1 MADFLSSPMEFEGEE
16 SSSIFQESS
25 KILQQ
30 LNFLEN
36 LQGNF
41 GGDVPGSSSNQGNTV
56 ARNSMKTLK
65 CPKCNWHYKYQE
77 ALENHLKDKHPDVE
91 ITCIYCI
98 QNLPHPKLARGESY
112 SCGYKPFR
120 CDICNYSTTTKG
132 NLSIHMQSDKH
143 LHAVQEIPSNIVTSS
158 PGLSSTEPVDDKTF
172 HCLVCGTFTS
182 DSIEVVIDHLNT
194 DRSQTNPNDIS
205 GLHGVFQCF
214 LCPYTTNLKANFQL
228 HMRTDKHIQRVQ
240 LVNHMREGSFGNGS
254 SNPPTSN
261 LLVRL
266 SSAKSGIQIRC
277 RPCCE
282 VLASTESFREHI
294 SSSLHLSRTSFQ
306 NSSVAAVAVA
316 LGLATKEDFVKKEG
330 FTTNEDSEGAMD
342 LTLDGDSIEVLEAHL
357 QSHETGEI
365 KDVKEVREVKE
376 EDLSCPLCEEA
387 KPPSSMESHL
397 VEDHKISSEK
407 AKKLMETILP
417 ENEKDE
423 EASPIY
429 RFHCAVCPM
438 VFKNKESYQK
448 HALRHLFDCSHKC
461 SRCNRSF
468 KTEISLKTHLMNK
481 HGIQNLENLHE
492 HKCSICDEV
501 FQDRISLQNH
511 VYSIE
516 HLHKAKKFLEDQSQG
531 KLGTKINDQVLSLL
545 KSDGKPYRCNVCRL
559 SYGQGSTLDIHLRS
573 VAHQARV
580 GRLSELLASGEVD
593 PTLPVSEQPGGVP
606 QKTIGEL
613 VLPATKNEIEKLKRS
628 DSPMDVA
635 SASTSMDNRKRKLE
649 EDQNPLAAF
658 KNLMNMSQ
666 ILGQFGDNAEN
677 SPEQIS
683 QALAAM
689 NSSDLQN
696 LFSGRI
702 PQSPNSS
709 QNSSARASPSEDPA
723 LEIPKTGKGLRRA
736 LESFGLDLV
745 EQFFDKIRSV
755 KNQIDR
761 IPENLIPEICK
772 VDCPNC
778 NSVFPSLWI
787 LKDHASEIHSSS
799 TPLESVQQFS
809 EKLKSA
815 LSELEEESEP
825 LEKHIKIDE
834 SSKIQNGQKSQI
846 SSKKSNG
853 TTSPSD
859 LNMSNPLMMSMMT
872 SGFPMMMNPF
882 LSMMNQEMLSSGNL
896 MNGLQNG
903 GSAELVALGNQRRA
917 RTKITDDQLKVL
929 KQYFDINNSPTE
941 QQVKEMS
948 LKTGLAEKVI
958 KHWFRNTLFKERQR
972 DKDSP
977 YNFNVPPQLS
987 IDLDTYEKTGEAKI
1001 KHVKTEDQDDF
1012 SNQST
1017 PSAATPIPQIDSK
1030 VNLRQSPQNVPKIPD
1045 PKDPASA
1052 ANLMSA
1058 ASEFMANLNKAVN
1071 NNFVNPFALFSQAA
1085 LNDKNP
1091 LQSMLNP
1098 GSRQAES
1105 PASQQPSGSG
1115 RRANRTRFTDVQL
1128 RALQQFFD
1136 KQAYPKD
1143 DDLEMLSKK
1152 LNLSPR
1158 VIVVWFQNARQKAR
1172 KIYENTPNLDN
1183 NERFIRT
1190 PGQNFQCKRCN
1201 LVFPR
1206 YYELIQ
1212 HQQKVCYVNDND
1224 AQNHDNKHVEDQLSD
1239 EDKPTTSYE
1248 AGGTATVTTG
1258 APLTFSDEKTP
1269 METLAQLINGST
1281 SGAILQEDKEQGLN
1295 PSDELMKLLTG
1306 KTTPEAIVKLLKN
1319 QEEAKSGKLFQK
1331 RCPFC
1336 AVLFYN
1342 KQKLQEHLSL
1352 KHPEQSLIGHVD
1364 VDLLPDSEDGQLFSE
1379 QALDLSNPSQSPNS
1393 QHSDFDDRQRRDSG
1407 VNFLDGD
1414 FDFSSVMS
1422 VSPNLP
1428 SMLAGSLFGV
1438 NGQQRSPSA
1447 ASGGNQSANKR
1458 YRTHLTPMQ
1467 VYVMKALFNDYKTPS
1482 MAECDMLGNE
1492 IGLNKRVVQV
1502 WFQNARAKER
1512 KCRSVTGDEDLPKTS
1527 SESCSLCGIDFNN
1540 GRTKTTMQDHIFTK
1554 KHISLLSEK
1563 FTSRSGCGQSLEESS
1578 SPTIMDSIMDR
1589 PRAKAVRDS
1598 GIRRN
1603 TSRPD
1608 SAIPQFPFNLMYPG
1622 NLAPFM
1628 CDPTI
1633 IGTPVAALQIPAV
1646 VMSQISADI
1655 QSGKDSTK
1663 FTQDG
1668 MELLDLKSKINDDDF
1683 KCATTVTTEVGY
1695 ACPGCS
1701 NTFQQLTSLEA
1712 HQKLIC
1718 PSSDGKVF
1726 KLLQNHYECIPCNL
1740 KTGTQVRRIQEAYR
1754 IPKPS
1759 DDAEPAH
1766 LS

>member
-1 MADFLSSPMEFEGEE
+1 MPQSS
-16 SSSIFQESS
+16 
-25 KILQQ
+25 
-30 LNFLEN
+30 
-36 LQGNF
+36 
-41 GGDVPGSSSNQGNTV
+41 
-56 ARNSMKTLK
+56 
-65 CPKCNWHYKYQE
+65 
-77 ALENHLKDKHPDVE
+77 
-91 ITCIYCI
+91 
-98 QNLPHPKLARGESY
+98 
-112 SCGYKPFR
+112 
-120 CDICNYSTTTKG
+120 
-132 NLSIHMQSDKH
+132 
-143 LHAVQEIPSNIVTSS
+143 TSS
-158 PGLSSTEPVDDKTF
+158 
-172 HCLVCGTFTS
+172 
-182 DSIEVVIDHLNT
+182 
-194 DRSQTNPNDIS
+194 
-205 GLHGVFQCF
+205 
-214 LCPYTTNLKANFQL
+214 
-228 HMRTDKHIQRVQ
+228 
-240 LVNHMREGSFGNGS
+240 
-254 SNPPTSN
+254 
-261 LLVRL
+261 
-266 SSAKSGIQIRC
+266 
-277 RPCCE
+277 
-282 VLASTESFREHI
+282 
-294 SSSLHLSRTSFQ
+294 
-306 NSSVAAVAVA
+306 
-316 LGLATKEDFVKKEG
+316 
-330 FTTNEDSEGAMD
+330 
-342 LTLDGDSIEVLEAHL
+342 
-357 QSHETGEI
+357 
-365 KDVKEVREVKE
+365 
-376 EDLSCPLCEEA
+376 
-387 KPPSSMESHL
+387 
-397 VEDHKISSEK
+397 
-407 AKKLMETILP
+407 
-417 ENEKDE
+417 
-423 EASPIY
+423 
-429 RFHCAVCPM
+429 
-438 VFKNKESYQK
+438 
-448 HALRHLFDCSHKC
+448 
-461 SRCNRSF
+461 
-468 KTEISLKTHLMNK
+468 
-481 HGIQNLENLHE
+481 
-492 HKCSICDEV
+492 
-501 FQDRISLQNH
+501 
-511 VYSIE
+511 
-516 HLHKAKKFLEDQSQG
+516 
-531 KLGTKINDQVLSLL
+531 
-545 KSDGKPYRCNVCRL
+545 
-559 SYGQGSTLDIHLRS
+559 
-573 VAHQARV
+573 QA
-580 GRLSELLASGEVD
+580 
-593 PTLPVSEQPGGVP
+593 
-606 QKTIGEL
+606 
-613 VLPATKNEIEKLKRS
+613 
-628 DSPMDVA
+628 
-635 SASTSMDNRKRKLE
+635 
-649 EDQNPLAAF
+649 
-658 KNLMNMSQ
+658 
-666 ILGQFGDNAEN
+666 
-677 SPEQIS
+677 
-683 QALAAM
+683 
-689 NSSDLQN
+689 
-696 LFSGRI
+696 
-702 PQSPNSS
+702 
-709 QNSSARASPSEDPA
+709 SSARASPSDEPVSDV
-723 LEIPKTGKGLRRA
+723 PKTGKALRKA

-745 EQFFDKIRSV
+745 EQFFDRIHSV

-778 NSVFPSLWI
+778 NSVFSSLWL
-787 LKDHASEIHSSS
+787 LKDHASEVHSSS

-815 LSELEEESEP
+815 LSDLEEESEP

-834 SSKIQNGQKSQI
+834 SSKLQNGQKSQT
-846 SSKKSNG
+846 SLKKANG

-859 LNMSNPLMMSMMT
+859 LNLSNPLMMSMMT

-882 LSMMNQEMLSSGNL
+882 LSMMNPDMLSSGNL
-896 MNGLQNG
+896 MNGIPN
-903 GSAELVALGNQRRA
+903 GSAADLAALGNQRRA
-917 RTKITDDQLKVL
+917 RTKITDDQLKIL

-1001 KHVKTEDQDDF
+1001 KPVKTEDQDEF

-1017 PSAATPIPQIDSK
+1017 PSAATPVPQSDSK
-1030 VNLRQSPQNVPKIPD
+1030 SNLRQSPLGGSKMSD
-1045 PKDPASA
+1045 SKDPTSA
-1052 ANLMSA
+1052 ANLMNA

-1085 LNDKNP
+1085 LNDKSNP
-1091 LQSMLNP
+1091 LQSMLGQ
-1098 GSRQAES
+1098 GSRQTES

-1128 RALQQFFD
+1128 RTLQQFFD

-1224 AQNHDNKHVEDQLSD
+1224 AQNHDNKNVEDQLSD

-1248 AGGTATVTTG
+1248 AGGTATVTAG

-1269 METLAQLINGST
+1269 METLAQLINGSA
-1281 SGAILQEDKEQGLN
+1281 SAMNLQDDKEQGLN

-1306 KTTPEAIVKLLKN
+1306 KTASETIVKLLKN
-1319 QEEAKSGKLFQK
+1319 QEEGKSGKTFQK

-1336 AVLFYN
+1336 GVLFN
-1342 KQKLQEHLSL
+1342 MKQKLQEHLTL
-1352 KHPEQSLIGHVD
+1352 KHPEQALIGHVD
-1364 VDLLPDSEDGQLFSE
+1364 VDLLPDSEDGQTLSE

-1393 QHSDFDDRQRRDSG
+1393 QQSDFDDRQRRDSG

-1422 VSPNLP
+1422 VSPSLP

-1447 ASGGNQSANKR
+1447 TSGGNQSSNKR

-1527 SESCSLCGIDFNN
+1527 SESCSLCGVDFNN
-1540 GRTKTTMQDHIFTK
+1540 GRAKTTMQDHIFTK

-1563 FTSRSGCGQSLEESS
+1563 FNSRSGCGQVPEDSS
-1578 SPTIMDSIMDR
+1578 SPSMMDSLMDR
-1589 PRAKAVRDS
+1589 PRAKAVRDT
-1598 GIRRN
+1598 GIRKN
-1603 TSRPD
+1603 TSRPE

-1622 NLAPFM
+1622 NLASLM
-1628 CDPTI
+1628 YDPTI
-1633 IGTPVAALQIPAV
+1633 MGTPVAALQIPAA
-1646 VMSQISADI
+1646 VMTQITSDI

-1668 MELLDLKSKINDDDF
+1668 LELSDLKSKINDDDF

-1701 NTFQQLTSLEA
+1701 NTFQQLASLEA

-1718 PSSDGKVF
+1718 PSVDGKTF

-1740 KTGTQVRRIQEAYR
+1740 KTGTQVSQFQ
-1754 IPKPS
+1754 P
-1759 DDAEPAH
+1759 
-1766 LS
+1766 